1 MSVEEMDNLKVDVK
15 PKNKYNYGDKYKG
28 RYKETHHK
36 IYLRKREAMTQDD
49 KDRMKLY
56 KRNYYLQNFDK
67 YKVRSKQ
74 GGERV
79 KKALKLLKQ
88 VEILEK
94 LEADK
99 LVADILEFEPDKI
112 ELETDKANVEVDI
125 LL

>member
-1 MSVEEMDNLKVDVK
+1 MTVEQ
-15 PKNKYNYGDKYKG
+15 
-28 RYKETHHK
+28 KEQ
-36 IYLRKREAMTQDD
+36 L
-49 KDRMKLY
+49 KLY
-56 KRNYYLQNFDK
+56 KRNYYLQNFEK

-94 LEADK
+94 IEGYK
-99 LVADILEFEPDKI
+99 LVADKLDLEPDK
-112 ELETDKANVEVDI
+112 ENVEVDI